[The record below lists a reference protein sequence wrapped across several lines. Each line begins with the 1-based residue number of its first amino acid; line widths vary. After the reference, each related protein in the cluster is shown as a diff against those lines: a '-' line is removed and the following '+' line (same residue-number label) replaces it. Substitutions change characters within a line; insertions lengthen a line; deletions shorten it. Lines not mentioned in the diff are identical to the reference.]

1 MIMKK
6 VVRLF
11 SIINICCLF
20 CSTLNGAFLFEKAEY
35 VARRKSLMRLI
46 PNGVGIIVGAQRQ
59 AGYYPYY
66 QNNDL
71 MYFSGVEIPNAI
83 LLVDGIRKES
93 VLFFTITEGEARSE
107 GISLDL
113 VKRPREATGIEKAL
127 PLEDFSSYLLSLAPQ
142 TEIFYTSFMPE
153 ELMREVSA
161 SKFKTLFSGMM
172 QNPWDGRLTREL
184 QFVKHLRER
193 FPRVEVK
200 DLSGQILSLRIIKSP
215 AEIELMRKAAQIG
228 VKAHIELM
236 KATRVGMREYELAAL
251 YEYFCKKEG
260 CDDLAFETIISSGEN
275 HAYRDYHKHDRTLK
289 DGDFLVVDVGPDYGY
304 YDVDITVSFPA
315 NGKFSPRQRE
325 IYEAV
330 NAVHQATMSVYR
342 PGLTLEDVREQVK
355 RILKKKGFDP
365 ARDLFKDEP
374 MQGRFGHYVGMA
386 VHDVGGR
393 PLVLKAGMVIANE
406 PHIELPDENIGVRIE
421 DTILITPDG
430 YENLTAGVPREIMDI
445 EALMKKEGV
454 IEVLKKAGLY

>member
-6 VVRLF
+6 VLSFF
-11 SIINICCLF
+11 SIISVCYLLCPALF
-20 CSTLNGAFLFEKAEY
+20 GGFLFEKAEY
-35 VARRKSLMRLI
+35 AARRRNLMGLI
-46 PNGVGIIVGAQRQ
+46 PNGVGIIVGAQQQ

-93 VLFFTITEGEARSE
+93 VLFFTITEEKARSE

-113 VKRPREATGIEKAL
+113 VRKPRDVTGIEKAL
-127 PLEDFSSYLLSLAPQ
+127 PLGDFSSYLLSLAAQ
-142 TEIFYTSFMPE
+142 TKIFYASYMPE
-153 ELMREVSA
+153 ELMREVST
-161 SKFKTLFSGMM
+161 SKFRVLFNEMM

-184 QFVKHLRER
+184 QFVKYLRER

-200 DLSGQILSLRIIKSP
+200 DLSEQIWSLRVIKSP
-215 AEIELMRKAAQIG
+215 AEIELMRKVAQIG
-228 VKAHIELM
+228 AKAHIELM
-236 KATRVGMREYELAAL
+236 KATRVGMHEYELAAL

-260 CDDLAFETIISSGEN
+260 CDDLAFYTIISSGEN
-275 HAYRDYHKHDRTLK
+275 HAFRDYHKHDRTLK

-365 ARDLFKDEP
+365 ARDIFKDEP
-374 MQGRFGHYVGMA
+374 MHGRFGHYVGMS

-393 PLVLKAGMVIANE
+393 PLFLKAGMVIANE

-421 DTILITPDG
+421 DTILITRDG
-430 YENLTAGVPREIMDI
+430 CENLTAGVPREIVDI
-445 EALMKKEGV
+445 EALMKKEGA